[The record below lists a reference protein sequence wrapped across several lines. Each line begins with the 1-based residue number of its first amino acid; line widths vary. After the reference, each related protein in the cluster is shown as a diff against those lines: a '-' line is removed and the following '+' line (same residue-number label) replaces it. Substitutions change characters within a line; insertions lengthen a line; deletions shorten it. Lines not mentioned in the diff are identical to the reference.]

1 MAARKGSGKGR
12 QAVRNNSGGMP
23 GWGWAVIG
31 ILIGAVLMFAMR
43 GHLPMA
49 PRASDGPQPNAQATA
64 KGGSDAGAAANE
76 STSATDNTAAPKK
89 PQYDFYS
96 VLSEKEVRIPDAV
109 ISAQAKAEQ
118 QQKQQAQQQAA
129 QAQQQAQ
136 ATQQK
141 PAPGPAAVSE
151 AITPAPESAV
161 HATPVTPAPAAATAA
176 AAAPAGSGYLL
187 QVGAFPSASDAETL
201 KAKLAMQGFVA
212 NVAPV
217 NVNGQTYNRVR
228 LGPFHSATELE
239 SAKQRL
245 SAAGIN
251 AIALKEGK

>member
-1 MAARKGSGKGR
+1 MAARKGKGR
-12 QAVRNNSGGMP
+12 QAVRNSSGGMP

-49 PRASDGPQPNAQATA
+49 PRANDGPQPNAQATA
-64 KGGSDAGAAANE
+64 QRGSDAGAAASE
-76 STSATDNTAAPKK
+76 TTSANDSAPAAKK

-118 QQKQQAQQQAA
+118 QQKQQAAQQAA
-129 QAQQQAQ
+129 AQQQAQ
-136 ATQQK
+136 AAAQK
-141 PAPGPAAVSE
+141 PAPGPAAVAE

-161 HATPVTPAPAAATAA
+161 RAQAPAPTAV
-176 AAAPAGSGYLL
+176 AAAPAASGYLL

-212 NVAPV
+212 NVSPV

-245 SAAGIN
+245 TSAGIN

>member
-1 MAARKGSGKGR
+1 MAARKGKGR
-12 QAVRNNSGGMP
+12 QAVRNNNGGMP

-49 PRASDGPQPNAQATA
+49 PSPNEGPQPNAQATA
-64 KGGSDAGAAANE
+64 QRGSDAGAAGSE
-76 STSATDNTAAPKK
+76 STSATDNGTATPKK

-118 QQKQQAQQQAA
+118 QQKQQAAQQAA
-129 QAQQQAQ
+129 QAQVAAQQQA
-136 ATQQK
+136 AAAK
-141 PAPGPAAVSE
+141 PAPAAVSE
-151 AITPAPESAV
+151 AVTAAPEAAV
-161 HATPVTPAPAAATAA
+161 KAQAPATS
-176 AAAPAGSGYLL
+176 SGYLL
-187 QVGAFPSASDAETL
+187 QVGAFPSPSDAETL

-212 NVAPV
+212 NVSPV

-245 SAAGIN
+245 ASAGIN
-251 AIALKEGK
+251 AIALKEGR

>member
-1 MAARKGSGKGR
+1 MAARKGKGR

-31 ILIGAVLMFAMR
+31 ILVGALLMFAMR

-49 PRASDGPQPNAQATA
+49 PRGNDGPQPNAQATA
-64 KGGSDAGAAANE
+64 QRGSDAGAAGNE
-76 STSATDNTAAPKK
+76 TTSANDSAPAPKK

-118 QQKQQAQQQAA
+118 QQKQQAAQQAA
-129 QAQQQAQ
+129 QAAAAQQQ
-136 ATQQK
+136 QQTASK
-141 PAPGPAAVSE
+141 PAPAAVSE

-161 HATPVTPAPAAATAA
+161 HAAPAAAPTANTA
-176 AAAPAGSGYLL
+176 STGSGYLL

-245 SAAGIN
+245 ASAGIN

>member
-1 MAARKGSGKGR
+1 MAARKGKGR

-64 KGGSDAGAAANE
+64 QRGSDAGAAGTE
-76 STSATDNTAAPKK
+76 STSANDSAPVAAKK

-118 QQKQQAQQQAA
+118 QQKQQAAQQAA
-129 QAQQQAQ
+129 AQQQAQ
-136 ATQQK
+136 AAAQK
-141 PAPGPAAVSE
+141 PAPGPAAVAE

-161 HATPVTPAPAAATAA
+161 RAPTPAPSAA
-176 AAAPAGSGYLL
+176 AAAPTASGYLL

-212 NVAPV
+212 NVSPV
-217 NVNGQTYNRVR
+217 NVNGQTYSRVR

-245 SAAGIN
+245 SSAGIN
-251 AIALKEGK
+251 AIALKEGR